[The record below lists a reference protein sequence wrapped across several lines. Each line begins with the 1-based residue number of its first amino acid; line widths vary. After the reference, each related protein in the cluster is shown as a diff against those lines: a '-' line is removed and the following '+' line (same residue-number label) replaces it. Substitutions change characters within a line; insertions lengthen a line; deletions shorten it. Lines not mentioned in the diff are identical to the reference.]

1 MEKKLSNYSILNP
14 EVHKNTRIVT
24 ERGEA
29 MGDDIQYSLTYPL
42 EFRNIQSC
50 YPIFFSKSGETGEFF
65 PIALFG
71 FEKNENLF
79 LDESGWNASYIP
91 MMVEREPFLIGYQG
105 ASEDDLKPIVSI
117 DMDSPKI
124 SEEKGQA
131 LFDNDSQPTDFLKSV
146 MRRLE
151 SLHQGHEHNKGF
163 ISALTEAELL
173 EPFTLDI
180 TLDNGSRNQL
190 IGFYTINE
198 DKLLELDGS
207 ILEDFNKKGFLQ
219 PIYMAVASYAR
230 IRALI
235 DKKNVIENAKK
246 VADYL

>member
-1 MEKKLSNYSILNP
+1 MSNY
-14 EVHKNTRIVT
+14 EVLSPTTHKNIHVLT

-29 MGDDIQYSLTYPL
+29 QGDKIQYSLIYPL

-71 FEKNENLF
+71 FENNENLF
-79 LDESGWNASYIP
+79 LDENGWNAVYIP
-91 MMVEREPFLIGYQG
+91 MMVERQPFLIGYQG
-105 ASEDDLKPIVSI
+105 ASEDESKPIVSI

-124 SEEKGQA
+124 REDKGQP
-131 LFDNDSQPTDFLKSV
+131 LFDKDAKPTEFLKS
-146 MRRLE
+146 MMTKLE
-151 SLHQGHEHNKGF
+151 SLHYGHEHNKGF
-163 ISALTEAELL
+163 ITALTAEDLL
-173 EPFTLDI
+173 EPFTLEI
-180 TLDNGSRNQL
+180 TLDNGSTNQL

-198 DKLLELDGS
+198 IKLQELDGPT
-207 ILEDFNKKGFLQ
+207 LEDFSRKGYLQ

-235 DKKNVIENAKK
+235 DMKNALTK
-246 VADYL
+246 

>member
-1 MEKKLSNYSILNP
+1 MSNYTVLSP
-14 EVHKNTRIVT
+14 ATHKNTRIVA

-29 MGDDIQYSLTYPL
+29 FGDNIQYSLTFPL

-50 YPIFFSKSGETGEFF
+50 YPIFFSKSGETGEFL

-79 LDESGWNASYIP
+79 LDDSGWNAAYIP
-91 MMVEREPFLIGYQG
+91 LMVEREPFLIGYQG

-131 LFDNDSQPTDFLKSV
+131 LFDNDSQPTDYLKTMMS
-146 MRRLE
+146 RLE
-151 SLHQGHEHNKGF
+151 SLHHGHEHNKGF

-173 EPFTLDI
+173 EPFTLEI
-180 TLDNGSRNQL
+180 TLDNGSTNQL

-198 DKLLELDGS
+198 EKLLELDGS
-207 ILEDFNKKGFLQ
+207 TLEVLNKQGFLQ

-235 DKKNVIENAKK
+235 DKKNAVENTKK

>member
-1 MEKKLSNYSILNP
+1 MSNYQVLSP
-14 EVHKNTRIVT
+14 AAHKNTRIVT

-29 MGDDIQYSLTYPL
+29 LGDDIQYSLTYPL

-50 YPIFFSKSGETGEFF
+50 YPIFFSKNAETGEFM

-79 LDESGWNASYIP
+79 LDDSGWDATYIP

-105 ASEDDLKPIVSI
+105 ASEDELKPIVSI

-124 SEEKGQA
+124 SEEKGQL

-146 MRRLE
+146 MSRLE
-151 SLHQGHEHNKGF
+151 SLHQGHEHNNGF
-163 ISALTEAELL
+163 IAALTEAELI
-173 EPFTLDI
+173 EPFTLEI
-180 TLDNGSRNQL
+180 TLDNGSTHKL
-190 IGFYTINE
+190 MGFYTINE
-198 DKLLELDGS
+198 EKLHELEGS
-207 ILEDFNKKGFLQ
+207 TLEDFNKKGFLQ
-219 PIYMAVASYAR
+219 PIYMAIASYAR

-235 DKKNVIENAKK
+235 DKKNALENAKK

>member
-1 MEKKLSNYSILNP
+1 MSNYKVLSP
-14 EVHKNTRIVT
+14 ATHKNIHILT
-24 ERGEA
+24 ERGDSL
-29 MGDDIQYSLTYPL
+29 GDNIQYSTTYPL

-79 LDESGWNASYIP
+79 LDDSGWNASYIP

-105 ASEDDLKPIVSI
+105 PSEDELKPIVSI
-117 DMDSPKI
+117 NMDSPKI
-124 SEEKGQA
+124 SQDQGQP
-131 LFDNDSQPTDFLKSV
+131 LFDSDSQPTDFLKAMMS
-146 MRRLE
+146 RLE

-163 ISALTEAELL
+163 ITALTEAELL
-173 EPFTLDI
+173 EPFTLEI
-180 TLDNGSRNQL
+180 TLNNGTTNRL
-190 IGFYTINE
+190 LGFYTINE
-198 DKLLELDGS
+198 EKLLELDGAT
-207 ILEDFNKKGFLQ
+207 LEDFNKKGYLQ

-235 DKKNVIENAKK
+235 DKKNVLENAKK